1 MPHAAPEEESL
12 MTMVIFVTGAG
23 RGLGTDIARA
33 AIAAGHQVVATG
45 RRPEEVEK
53 TLGGPQDNL
62 LATKLDVTSLDESH
76 AAAQAAVD
84 RFGRID
90 VLINNAGNFFAGF
103 FEEISPEHMR
113 QQIET
118 NLIGPMNVTRTILPV
133 MRRQRS
139 GHVIT
144 ISSLAG
150 LVGAE
155 FTGAYAASKF
165 GVEGWMESLQNE
177 VAPYNIHTTIVEPG
191 FFRTELLVDAS
202 TTWPE
207 PSIDDYADRTASTI
221 EAWKSIS
228 GQQPGDPAKLAHALL
243 TIAVQDQPPQRF
255 IAGADAI
262 EAAETKANQLLAQAE
277 ASREL
282 GSNLAYE
289 TNA

>member
-1 MPHAAPEEESL
+1 MSE
-12 MTMVIFVTGAG
+12 VIFITGAG
-23 RGLGTDIARA
+23 RGLGTDIVREAL
-33 AIAAGHQVVATG
+33 AAGHQVVATG

-62 LATKLDVTSLDESH
+62 LVTKLDVTSLEDAQ

-90 VLINNAGNFFAGF
+90 VLINNAGNFFAGY
-103 FEEISPEHMR
+103 FEVVSPEHMR

-118 NLIGPMNVTRTILPV
+118 NLFGPMNVTRAVLPV
-133 MRRQRS
+133 MRRQRD

-150 LVGAE
+150 QVGTE
-155 FTGAYAASKF
+155 FTSAYAASKF
-165 GVEGWMESLQNE
+165 AVEGWMEALHHDIK
-177 VAPYNIHTTIVEPG
+177 PYGIRTTIVEPG
-191 FFRTELLVDAS
+191 YFRTELLVDAS

-207 PSIDDYADRTASTI
+207 PTIDDYAERTTATVA
-221 EAWKSIS
+221 AWKSIN

-243 TIAVQDQPPQRF
+243 TLAGQDQPPLRF
-255 IAGADAI
+255 VAGADAI
-262 EAAETKANQLLAQAE
+262 EGVSAKARELLAQVE

-282 GSNLAYE
+282 GGNLGHDDTDA
-289 TNA
+289 

>member
-1 MPHAAPEEESL
+1 MSK
-12 MTMVIFVTGAG
+12 VIFVTGAG
-23 RGLGTDIARA
+23 RGLGTDIARTA
-33 AIAAGHQVVATG
+33 LAAGHQVVATG

-62 LATKLDVTSLDESH
+62 LATKLDVTSLDDAQE
-76 AAAQAAVD
+76 AVQAAVD
-84 RFGRID
+84 RFGHID

-103 FEEISPEHMR
+103 FEEIPPAHMR

-118 NLIGPMNVTRTILPV
+118 NLFGPMDVTRAVLPV

-139 GHVIT
+139 GHIIT

-155 FTGAYAASKF
+155 FNSAYAASKF
-165 GVEGWMESLQNE
+165 GVEGRMESLHHE
-177 VAPYNIHTTIVEPG
+177 IAPYNIHTTIVEPG

-207 PSIDDYADRTASTI
+207 PSIDDYAERTASTI
-221 EAWKSIS
+221 EAWKSIN
-228 GQQPGDPAKLAHALL
+228 GQQPGDPAKLAQALL
-243 TIAVQDQPPQRF
+243 TIATQDEPPLRF
-255 IAGADAI
+255 VAGADAI
-262 EAAETKANQLLAQAE
+262 EAIEAKAKELLAQAE

-282 GSNLAYE
+282 GGNLAYDD